1 MVTYMTDN
9 YVNSMTHGVNP
20 YFVVKLSMSGKGKSH
35 KIKILDLTG
44 NALSSIPYWVCKK
57 LSKLK
62 TIHLKQNCIC
72 TLDQLLRL
80 RGLCN
85 LTTLSFLGNPAVDQ
99 LVLASIGAGSDTG
112 DKPSKEKR
120 ESTYRSYALFHLR
133 TLLILDNIPVQP
145 EEFDLADKRFSQTEL
160 SNLTGKLRSQE
171 EQLATMEKLNA
182 TLERGLHSHEKK
194 EMEEQAKLR
203 EQSVQL
209 KRLECELLAKD
220 QLLKS
225 RSEELARACLKYYEL
240 EQELAFHKID
250 NKLAKFLLGP
260 PPAISPE
267 QLSHVDTTGNFP
279 YLGRCLSRTIPT
291 AVYSQTKSIP
301 SNYSEQITFESDLN
315 NASHLSN
322 RQVESSSVEPQTSTP
337 RSQYVTGAESNF
349 DPVEDAY
356 HQSEKSESTTLK
368 AAIRPNTLKYEPY
381 PDNQTTMPVAYAPVT
396 NDSEHAGSFQ
406 NQTLSLSGTQFQSRD
421 EPPEP
426 QAPKVA
432 RVSELASDPVAG
444 TTETAPFNRD
454 LTAHSDQ
461 LEAERDLALNLSLLH
476 QVRSGQCTPTSS
488 CHRSS
493 RGELQ
498 TKTNNNNNNNQKIF
512 DVEIGSTGVAAN
524 GALPPPSPGAYAA
537 SRNRPT
543 RRERSSSVPHSSSV
557 NSPPTDPVRPDSAG
571 PGCLAQAAATGRT
584 ALISESR
591 LGMDYDSR
599 RAHQTQY
606 SGTSSTQSSR
616 TTGTGRSVIPSN
628 VVCQMLNRKNGNG
641 NSEQNASSSES
652 PADRM
657 TESNP
662 VWNSGTSRSSRIS
675 QDSRQ
680 SQEQQQL
687 NSCSG
692 IRKPGVGL
700 SHNQFV
706 ISNALNQSGSPQ
718 ATHKNRPNSNG
729 CPKKSLDNRTSPN
742 SLSDQ
747 AFKRSLH
754 PDRGDTSDRQ
764 LLQKTTTTTQ
774 QQQQQRQQ
782 ANNSFLTHTA
792 QNEHSSCDAKM
803 LDQFDELY
811 SSSNQSGPS
820 GPYDEEPCTLR
831 HQTDPLILR
840 TSASGASTSGVVPR
854 RRKHRVIRSVSHMT
868 GGSYGSGN
876 GAVGGGCCTRIH
888 RARGS
893 RAHRSHRRHSSDTI
907 EDQADE
913 LMNMLV
919 MSRKACVSEVD
930 KMRSDLACIRQ
941 NMPPL
946 YAPCG
951 HIIGPGRNPSVSNQF
966 DGTDNVTHN
975 SVYNVLRATDLNE
988 ARLTRSYMES
998 LTNVTRPSPNAPNEG
1013 SFFDDEEETNGVL
1026 LTENPY
1032 NHRSPVRTRPSGDHV
1047 HRARGR
1053 RLLPAAT
1060 LLAEEEA
1067 MARPEARRSDLRH
1080 NLTVCSGQLSP
1091 EYQDLRRT
1099 KDYGSPI
1106 RAGRQSSSIPRDFH
1120 RTSSHPTRSNMHCS
1134 AAYRGD
1140 PIHSVIRA
1148 GTSGF
1153 LGSPCLGTRP
1163 PRGRSLDLSQQQQQ
1177 RGSHRPRET
1186 RPTMLGTQRSHQWIP
1201 GPEQM
1206 DEEDPSTE
1214 TAALLNLTEELMGLR
1229 QGLKQAKRANA
1240 NRLEMALRQI
1250 GLLELELQRQR
1261 CLTHDAQ
1268 LARDRQAERT
1278 RWERRLAATLSELK
1292 QCQLNIGEMRAQ
1304 MDQLATS
1311 VDQNSASKTQF
1322 GRRKAELEETKS
1334 ALDAQREEISRLN
1347 RLLNQL
1353 LGMGPTDTSP
1363 NDLAQLQAGLMDLNR
1378 KMQSEVSTHPA
1389 IFSDPVRRTQSMHTG
1404 LAPGPSD
1411 PARISNY
1418 SMPNGTMGART
1429 TSGNLYCNVPEHH
1442 YLEDCMDQLQT
1453 RLQESQMLEADQQKK
1468 LRQAT
1473 KSKRKLENQLEEQ
1486 NATVEQMTRELS
1498 VKQDE
1503 LAEVQ
1508 DKLKRFSE
1516 QTESTQKTDQARLGG
1531 LANDMVYIEQA
1542 VRERRAELTGLEARL
1557 RETNDTLTSVQT
1569 QVQEAKSKLNET
1581 RGQQTTMEMDLN
1593 AVRTEL
1599 KSSKLELAE
1608 LRTSVDQTRIQ
1619 AQKFESLK
1627 QELQSS
1633 VKQLESTIQSKQDE
1647 FKQVSSSVDEVD
1659 TKLRRMRAELDAG
1672 ETRLHSQQRQ
1682 MAEDEAAMNERRTEL
1697 RRLSSK
1703 IIEDEARLE
1712 SLAREIGEQRT
1723 ELELIQAKQQRD
1735 LDNVTQDSRDL
1746 TTKIAM
1752 KQRELAETQSS
1763 LNALMDERAQLTS
1776 FVESLRAE
1784 QSTLQLNL
1792 QEKQKTLTDLSATLL
1807 RQRRELEHTT
1817 DMARLEETR
1826 LSELA
1831 SQQRE
1836 ALDELHKL
1844 QSQVRAESH
1853 ELRGRDVAK
1862 LKKNSELQVARTEA
1876 EHESTVLERIVAERR
1891 SAESELG
1898 QLQHQ
1903 VDLTKNHLNSMR
1915 QKVKELE
1922 KQEAQ
1927 LAQAVVNAKRQM
1939 NKLSAEREAEAV
1951 GLRSL
1956 RHERASC
1963 QSEYDHLSSCL
1974 DASRVELERAQQRL
1988 SSAQSAAD
1996 SQESDLAEQQRQRM
2010 QMNDEL
2016 SRLGESVHMG
2026 RLAKQNADEERDSSE
2041 SALQATREKLEK
2053 VHSERRHLDEPAPQQ
2068 SKKRLASGYREKE
2081 FVEAELAKK
2090 TALLQSLKEKI
2101 KSTES
2106 RLTEMNAT
2114 EARCLDLERR
2124 LQEKDRELQRFHE
2137 SERHTRTKLP
2147 GHVHAASTS
2156 DLDLARVLEETK
2168 AALAASRRD
2177 SKRLKRRT
2185 ARELSE
2191 LERIAEEQCH
2201 RAGELTEQLTLIKR
2215 QYAQLKGQISTYGI
2229 LMDEVITVASQ
2240 TELSEHGQRLEA
2252 ALASVRAELEQ
2263 NLRDEEAL
2271 FQVDPTIAQTLYGNH
2286 SQDNQ
2291 FGNSDQAT
2299 SDLHR
2304 SLLVLTNS
2312 FHDLCHPSM
2321 QQQRQQSKPLL
2332 TLNDFARS
2340 TPGLYRP
2347 AATSMAEP
2355 GPNSP
2360 CLVAEP
2366 GESTT
2371 GTCRTGNT
2379 TATSGLGSSL
2389 NPSAAA
2395 NANQPAG
2402 RPSGSEPSLES
2413 TVQHGQEG
2421 LASDTNE
2428 LKDGIINRVSKQ
2440 RQQTGTEW
2448 DQSHAQFRAI
2458 RDQVD
2463 SVRSQLDGTHGSIR
2477 KSIHPRGSRNR

>member
-1 MVTYMTDN
+1 
-9 YVNSMTHGVNP
+9 
-20 YFVVKLSMSGKGKSH
+20 
-35 KIKILDLTG
+35 
-44 NALSSIPYWVCKK
+44 
-57 LSKLK
+57 
-62 TIHLKQNCIC
+62 
-72 TLDQLLRL
+72 
-80 RGLCN
+80 
-85 LTTLSFLGNPAVDQ
+85 
-99 LVLASIGAGSDTG
+99 
-112 DKPSKEKR
+112 
-120 ESTYRSYALFHLR
+120 
-133 TLLILDNIPVQP
+133 
-145 EEFDLADKRFSQTEL
+145 
-160 SNLTGKLRSQE
+160 
-171 EQLATMEKLNA
+171 MEKLNA

-315 NASHLSN
+315 NMSHLSN

-356 HQSEKSESTTLK
+356 HQSKKSESTTLK
-368 AAIRPNTLKYEPY
+368 VAIRPNTLKYEPY

-498 TKTNNNNNNNQKIF
+498 TKTNNNNNNNRKIV
-512 DVEIGSTGVAAN
+512 DVEIGTTGVAAN

-543 RRERSSSVPHSSSV
+543 KRERSSSVPHSSSV

-662 VWNSGTSRSSRIS
+662 VWNSGKSRSSRIS

-729 CPKKSLDNRTSPN
+729 CPKKSLDNRTSSN

-747 AFKRSLH
+747 AFNRSLH

-1032 NHRSPVRTRPSGDHV
+1032 NHRSPVRTRPSGEHV

-1106 RAGRQSSSIPRDFH
+1106 RAAHTHFGQIYLGKKSVVLFAIKRRRCYTKYAFITNISTSGRQSSSIPRDFH

-1186 RPTMLGTQRSHQWIP
+1186 RLTMLGTQRSHQWIP

-1240 NRLEMALRQI
+1240 N
-1250 GLLELELQRQR
+1250 
-1261 CLTHDAQ
+1261 
-1268 LARDRQAERT
+1268 
-1278 RWERRLAATLSELK
+1278 RRLAATLSELK

-1353 LGMGPTDTSP
+1353 LGMGPS
-1363 NDLAQLQAGLMDLNR
+1363 
-1378 KMQSEVSTHPA
+1378 KFV
-1389 IFSDPVRRTQSMHTG
+1389 
-1404 LAPGPSD
+1404 
-1411 PARISNY
+1411 
-1418 SMPNGTMGART
+1418 GTLVYPYHG
-1429 TSGNLYCNVPEHH
+1429 
-1442 YLEDCMDQLQT
+1442 
-1453 RLQESQMLEADQQKK
+1453 
-1468 LRQAT
+1468 
-1473 KSKRKLENQLEEQ
+1473 
-1486 NATVEQMTRELS
+1486 
-1498 VKQDE
+1498 
-1503 LAEVQ
+1503 
-1508 DKLKRFSE
+1508 
-1516 QTESTQKTDQARLGG
+1516 STQKTDQARLGG

-1752 KQRELAETQSS
+1752 KQRELAETQ
-1763 LNALMDERAQLTS
+1763 
-1776 FVESLRAE
+1776 
-1784 QSTLQLNL
+1784 
-1792 QEKQKTLTDLSATLL
+1792 TLTDLSATLL

-1927 LAQAVVNAKRQM
+1927 LAQAVVNAKRQL

-2053 VHSERRHLDEPAPQQ
+2053 VHSERRHLDE
-2068 SKKRLASGYREKE
+2068 RLASGYREKE

-2215 QYAQLKGQISTYGI
+2215 QYAQLKGQ
-2229 LMDEVITVASQ
+2229 VASQ

-2291 FGNSDQAT
+2291 
-2299 SDLHR
+2299 
-2304 SLLVLTNS
+2304 
-2312 FHDLCHPSM
+2312 
-2321 QQQRQQSKPLL
+2321 
-2332 TLNDFARS
+2332 
-2340 TPGLYRP
+2340 
-2347 AATSMAEP
+2347 
-2355 GPNSP
+2355 
-2360 CLVAEP
+2360 
-2366 GESTT
+2366 
-2371 GTCRTGNT
+2371 
-2379 TATSGLGSSL
+2379 
-2389 NPSAAA
+2389 
-2395 NANQPAG
+2395 
-2402 RPSGSEPSLES
+2402 
-2413 TVQHGQEG
+2413 
-2421 LASDTNE
+2421 
-2428 LKDGIINRVSKQ
+2428 VS
-2440 RQQTGTEW
+2440 RY
-2448 DQSHAQFRAI
+2448 
-2458 RDQVD
+2458 
-2463 SVRSQLDGTHGSIR
+2463 
-2477 KSIHPRGSRNR
+2477 